1 MVYESIDHGNDVIC
15 HVVSVV
21 LFLIFRKK
29 KSVIVKNKSTTI
41 IHGLYECRPWKIVVD
56 FLIVG
61 YFNAWAYSLGG
72 CYVAKCY
79 EVARVDLPCWNE
91 NSANRE

>member
-29 KSVIVKNKSTTI
+29 NKKNKSTTI

-79 EVARVDLPCWNE
+79 EVVRADLPCWNE

>member
-1 MVYESIDHGNDVIC
+1 MRADWSRATVYESIDHGNDVIC

-61 YFNAWAYSLGG
+61 YFN
-72 CYVAKCY
+72 V
-79 EVARVDLPCWNE
+79 
-91 NSANRE
+91 

>member
-41 IHGLYECRPWKIVVD
+41 IHDPYECRPWKIVVD

-61 YFNAWAYSLGG
+61 YFNA
-72 CYVAKCY
+72 
-79 EVARVDLPCWNE
+79 
-91 NSANRE
+91 

>member
-1 MVYESIDHGNDVIC
+1 MSR
-15 HVVSVV
+15 SVGCFV
-21 LFLIFRKK
+21 FDFSQK

-61 YFNAWAYSLGG
+61 YFNA
-72 CYVAKCY
+72 
-79 EVARVDLPCWNE
+79 
-91 NSANRE
+91 